1 MKLKDNSS
9 SELLNVAEFSQRAF
23 PFCFK
28 GDLFETFHQE
38 WKMLALGKLFNK
50 QQHKLATK
58 GPFRENP
65 IPWPETKKPWP
76 IPCRFRRFHQWSNLV
91 SFGGIAFPMGKKLI
105 HRHRQVLRLRSA
117 RSTTYSL
124 PMVYQKPLC
133 RTTGHNSHLL
143 DLRNTARTI
152 QLYISDSSL
161 LIQSNS

>member
-1 MKLKDNSS
+1 
-9 SELLNVAEFSQRAF
+9 
-23 PFCFK
+23 
-28 GDLFETFHQE
+28 
-38 WKMLALGKLFNK
+38 MLALAKLFNK
-50 QQHKLATK
+50 WQHKLATK

-65 IPWPETKKPWP
+65 IPWPETKKPCS
-76 IPCRFRRFHQWSNLV
+76 ISCRFRRSHQWSNLV
-91 SFGGIAFPMGKKLI
+91 SFGEIAFPMGKKLI

-143 DLRNTARTI
+143 DLRSTARTI

-161 LIQSNS
+161 LIQSNN